1 MLWNREFLTLYQG
14 KCSKEQRISGREL
27 QSDGKSGDCKTTF
40 ETASVMLDAAAATI
54 RDLVVDEVNRF
65 PVACWQLDQLA
76 SGNLA
81 LLGRHCP
88 TPGDDGKSG
97 DCKTTFETAS
107 SAYAAQSNSLR
118 APRTMFDFD
127 A

>member
-1 MLWNREFLTLYQG
+1 MLWYREFLTLYQG

-88 TPGDDGKSG
+88 TPGEASSCPG
-97 DCKTTFETAS
+97 DCW
-107 SAYAAQSNSLR
+107 R
-118 APRTMFDFD
+118 AGI
-127 A
+127 